1 VAISAVAFSTLPTS
15 LRTEGMSFFHLVN
28 SLGIAMGATLIFNLV
43 ARFSQTSHASLTAHV
58 SPFNELLRSEAWD
71 LAEAGDLAALS
82 AEIGRQATMI
92 AFNNAFYVSAVIGVA
107 VLPLILLLRVRR

>member
-1 VAISAVAFSTLPTS
+1 
-15 LRTEGMSFFHLVN
+15 MSFFHLVN

-43 ARFSQTSHASLTAHV
+43 ARFSQASHASLTAHV
-58 SPFNELLRSEAWD
+58 SPFNELFRSELPGQAWN

-82 AEIGRQATMI
+82 AEIARQATMI